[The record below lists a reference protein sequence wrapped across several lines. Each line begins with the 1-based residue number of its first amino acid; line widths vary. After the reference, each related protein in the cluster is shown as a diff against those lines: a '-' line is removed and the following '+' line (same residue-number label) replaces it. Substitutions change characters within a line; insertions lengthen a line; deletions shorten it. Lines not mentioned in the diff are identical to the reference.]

1 MITDLP
7 TSQDFQESGIGFLN
21 LAWESAIDLLLELK
35 EWKVEGADELSC
47 DEYWKAAF
55 NTRFQSDA
63 FLDDPT
69 RLVLPQ
75 LAAVRRF
82 PAAHSRPPPR
92 GSTAPSACGIP
103 GSSRRARIP

>member
-47 DEYWKAAF
+47 DEYWKAAHRPLA
-55 NTRFQSDA
+55 TATALAQQGIELLLKAQIAEVRFIRQ
-63 FLDDPT
+63 
-69 RLVLPQ
+69 
-75 LAAVRRF
+75 VR
-82 PAAHSRPPPR
+82 
-92 GSTAPSACGIP
+92 T
-103 GSSRRARIP
+103 